1 MIRCHSFT
9 VFQQFT
15 RLFKTLLL
23 ESCDLKM

>member
-1 MIRCHSFT
+1 MIRHHSFT
-9 VFQQFT
+9 AFQHFT